1 MIELLLER
9 YGVIGSGAPDIP
21 PPLVHANRMVFGT
34 DGRLTSFQQPLVHS
48 RNKENSHL
56 VLRRQLAQQLPVF
69 LTSSHP
75 PFNPKSETR
84 NPHLPPKKR
93 ARPPAASAR
102 NFPPTTL
109 NALARMHPLPAPH
122 PDPPPCT
129 HYPPQ
134 TQIPHHDHAHQ
145 LPVLAT
151 SLPPLSTRSRACT
164 HYPPQTQIP
173 HHGPCGEAGPWTP
186 LAECHICAVGKLVH
200 DRAVGKPERWGS
212 GGKA

>member
-134 TQIPHHDHAHQ
+134 TQIPHH
-145 LPVLAT
+145 
-151 SLPPLSTRSRACT
+151 
-164 HYPPQTQIP
+164 
-173 HHGPCGEAGPWTP
+173 GPCGEAGPWTP